1 MKTWKTATRTLLAA
15 GLTALC
21 LTSHLAQADDKEG
34 MREREG
40 LAPKVMIISMFG
52 PEGQVWLDKLG
63 PWRDVAVPGLS
74 PDYPT
79 VHCNKAA
86 VCVMTTGYLGINTK
100 SPSEKPPLDYRTEVF
115 QLDEALLQKAY
126 ALSRSVPLS
135 DGAEAKVARAKF
147 PSAPANQPPNRRTTP
162 PMRPSNEARHSS
174 CWTSSAWCRTSPVA
188 GHNGRKACPNL
199 DAAGLR
205 AGVFGVPMLERKPQ
219 VLKPNYQFEKRQREN
234 EKKKKKA
241 EKAERKAS
249 GISEEPEAQG
259 QDLAPAAE
267 PVPPEQR

>member
-100 SPSEKPPLDYRTEVF
+100 ALRKSPRWTT
-115 QLDEALLQKAY
+115 
-126 ALSRSVPLS
+126 
-135 DGAEAKVARAKF
+135 
-147 PSAPANQPPNRRTTP
+147 APRCSSS
-162 PMRPSNEARHSS
+162 MRPCCKRPTP
-174 CWTSSAWCRTSPVA
+174 CPGLCR
-188 GHNGRKACPNL
+188 
-199 DAAGLR
+199 
-205 AGVFGVPMLERKPQ
+205 
-219 VLKPNYQFEKRQREN
+219 
-234 EKKKKKA
+234 
-241 EKAERKAS
+241 
-249 GISEEPEAQG
+249 
-259 QDLAPAAE
+259 
-267 PVPPEQR
+267 